1 MSKSS
6 KVARRAVAAVAG
18 VMALSAVAAPQV
30 ATAQPYGYSGQG
42 RGDTYYD
49 PCRRD
54 QGNRSVVGGLL
65 GAGIGATVGSQMA
78 ARGHRTDGSLLGG
91 ALGAVAG
98 AVVGNKTAACQP
110 GQYASAPYAGQPA
123 YGSRYDSAPPPPPP
137 PPQAY
142 YERPSGGA
150 YYGSRY
156 DDDDRYAY
164 GHGGERFR
172 IAERSVGP
180 DGCTLA
186 ESPIYLPDGRTQK
199 RFVRVCQDSSGRYQV
214 VD

>member
-1 MSKSS
+1 MSKPSTS
-6 KVARRAVAAVAG
+6 LRGALVAVAG
-18 VMALSAVAAPQV
+18 AMALSTLAAPQM
-30 ATAQPYGYSGQG
+30 AAAQPYGYSGGYSGQG
-42 RGDTYYD
+42 SYYD

-65 GAGIGATVGSQMA
+65 GAGVGATVGSQMA

-98 AVVGNKTAACQP
+98 AVVGNKTAACQS
-110 GQYASAPYAGQPA
+110 GAYYDAP
-123 YGSRYDSAPPPPPP
+123 PPPPPP

-142 YERPSGGA
+142 YERPAYERPAPPPGYYGGR
-150 YYGSRY
+150 YEGSRY
-156 DDDDRYAY
+156 DDDDRWAY
-164 GHGGERFR
+164 GHRGERFR
-172 IAERSVGP
+172 IADRPVGA

-186 ESPIYLPDGRTQK
+186 ESPIYLPDGRVQK

>member
-1 MSKSS
+1 MSKLSS
-6 KVARRAVAAVAG
+6 TARGALATLAG
-18 VMALSAVAAPQV
+18 VMALSAVAVPQV
-30 ATAQPYGYSGQG
+30 AAAQSYGGPAYGGGS
-42 RGDTYYD
+42 YYD
-49 PCRRD
+49 PCQRD
-54 QGNRSVVGGLL
+54 QGNRSIVGGLVGAAL
-65 GAGIGATVGSQMA
+65 GATLGSQVA

-91 ALGAVAG
+91 ALGAVGG

-110 GQYASAPYAGQPA
+110 GATGYAAPPPPA
-123 YGSRYDSAPPPPPP
+123 AEPPPPPP

-142 YERPSGGA
+142 YERPAPPPPPPA

-156 DDDDRYAY
+156 DGDDQWAY
-164 GHGGERFR
+164 GPRGQRFR
-172 IAERSVGP
+172 IAERPVGA

-186 ESPIYLPDGRTQK
+186 ESPIYLPDGHVQK